1 MFSNP
6 TPQNLMEL
14 MERICGSWKYSKEFK
29 RYERKLVSLNREK
42 SELNGRLRLIA
53 KDKKK
58 AKKLMESVARSG
70 QLIEAELSLG
80 TEVFLSRMLAL
91 KKEKRRIDKQIRQM
105 NAEIEEKE
113 TQIDGL
119 TGVLLKNKGDII
131 QQGNH
136 LQISN
141 QNSETSCVPFNI
153 ESHF

>member
-1 MFSNP
+1 MFSSP

-29 RYERKLVSLNREK
+29 RYERKLISLNREK

-105 NAEIEEKE
+105 NVEIEEKE
-113 TQIDGL
+113 TEIDGL

-131 QQGNH
+131 QQGNQ
-136 LQISN
+136 LQI
-141 QNSETSCVPFNI
+141 
-153 ESHF
+153 